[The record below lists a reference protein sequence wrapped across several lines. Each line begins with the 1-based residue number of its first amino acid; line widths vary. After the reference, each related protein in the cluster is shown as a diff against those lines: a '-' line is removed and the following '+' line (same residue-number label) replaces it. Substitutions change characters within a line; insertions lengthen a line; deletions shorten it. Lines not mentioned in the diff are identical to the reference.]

1 MSEKGDSST
10 MICVSTYGDGVD
22 SKMEAE
28 DTKYVIDELKKSR
41 ESLQNYNRYKVD
53 ADKSLLPKVVQTES
67 VLFSEEANPK
77 GAEFVRLAEKQCSTI
92 IGENVLPCETCR
104 LFWRNA
110 RC

>member
-67 VLFSEEANPK
+67 VVFRGGK
-77 GAEFVRLAEKQCSTI
+77 F
-92 IGENVLPCETCR
+92 
-104 LFWRNA
+104 
-110 RC
+110 